1 MVHSIVKVH
10 EENSIYIKILVDN
23 QLVCLTNKYDS
34 ETVIK
39 AIVNTLKVLKEEYTL
54 SVKYTTGL
62 RITNFD
68 KKK

>member
-34 ETVIK
+34 ETVMN
-39 AIVNTLKVLKEEYTL
+39 AIVNTLKILKEEYTL
-54 SVKYTTGL
+54 SVKYKTAL
-62 RITNFD
+62 RVTNFD

>member
-1 MVHSIVKVH
+1 MVHLIVKVH

-23 QLVCLTNKYDS
+23 QLVCLTNTYDS

-54 SVKYTTGL
+54 SVKYKTEL
-62 RITNFD
+62 RVTNFD